1 MSFFPFGVTLPWLI
15 VAVVLG
21 ALALLVMLLGRKT
34 RGLDVEAEQLQ
45 TIQMTDAPGQIAP
58 QQWMSAPG
66 VVRVF
71 DSIEAAGG
79 EIRFVGGCVRDAVL
93 KLAIHDID
101 LATTLPP
108 ETAME
113 ALVAAGLKVI
123 PTGLKHGTIT
133 CLSDGQKME
142 ITTLRQDVE
151 TDGRH
156 ATVSFTDDWKTD
168 ASRRDFTMNALSM
181 TRDGII
187 YDYFNGLRDLAE
199 RNVIFIGDP
208 NKRIEEDY
216 LRILRFFRFT
226 GRYGRIPP
234 ATAAL
239 AACQKA
245 MAHLD
250 DISGERI
257 QNEMFRL
264 LQQTAPGT
272 MIDLMAAE
280 KILSYLLPVP
290 PHLGMLNSLV
300 WLETRAMGADRVV
313 PDPVRRLAALL
324 FRDREAVASVAD
336 RWRLSNARR
345 DQLLDL
351 CEADLTLS
359 PDLDEAAMM
368 AGIHRLGP
376 ECFRD
381 HLLMAWANDIDQS
394 DTKGGRNVE
403 WRRLFEAAEA
413 ASPPEFP
420 LMGADVLD
428 AGVQAGPV
436 VGQILAEMEAYWLKE
451 GCRPTRADLLERL
464 PVVIATQS

>member
-1 MSFFPFGVTLPWLI
+1 MSFFPFGATLPWLI
-15 VAVVLG
+15 VAAVLA
-21 ALALLVMLLGRKT
+21 ALAVVVMLLSRRT
-34 RGLDVEAEQLQ
+34 RDLVVDADEVQ
-45 TIQMTDAPGQIAP
+45 TIQMTDAPGQITP
-58 QQWMSAPG
+58 QDWMSAPG
-66 VVRVF
+66 VCRVF

-101 LATTLPP
+101 LATTLQP
-108 ETAME
+108 EAAMA
-113 ALVAAGLKVI
+113 ALVSAGLKVI

-133 CLSDGQKME
+133 CLCDGQKME
-142 ITTLRQDVE
+142 ITTLRRDVE

-156 ATVSFTDDWKTD
+156 ATVAFTNDWKTD

-187 YDYFNGLRDLAE
+187 YDYFSGLRDLAE

-208 NKRIEEDY
+208 NRRIEEDY

-245 MAHLD
+245 VAHLD
-250 DISGERI
+250 EISGERI

-264 LQQTAPGT
+264 LQQTSPGT

-280 KILSYLLPVP
+280 KVLPYLIPAP
-290 PHLGMLNSLV
+290 PQLGMLNSLV
-300 WLETRAMGADRVV
+300 WLESRAMGEDRIA

-324 FRDREAVASVAD
+324 FRDSEAAASVAG

-351 CEADLTLS
+351 CEPDLTLT
-359 PDLDEAAMM
+359 PELDQAAML
-368 AGIHRLGP
+368 AGIHRLGQVR
-376 ECFRD
+376 FRD
-381 HLLMAWANDIDQS
+381 HLLLAWANDIDQS
-394 DTKGGRNVE
+394 DTKGGRNAG
-403 WRRLFEAAEA
+403 WRRLFEAVEAAEA
-413 ASPPEFP
+413 PEFP

-428 AGVQAGPV
+428 AGVAPGPA
-436 VGQILAEMEAYWLKE
+436 VGQILAELEAHWLKQ
-451 GCRPTRADLLERL
+451 GCRPTRADLLDRL
-464 PVVIATQS
+464 PVVIAARS

>member
-1 MSFFPFGVTLPWLI
+1 MNFSPFGVTLPWLI
-15 VAVVLG
+15 VAMVLG
-21 ALALLVMLLGRKT
+21 LLALLVMLLSRKT
-34 RGLDVEAEQLQ
+34 RGLDVDTDAVQ
-45 TIQMTDAPGQIAP
+45 TIQMTDAPGQIAR
-58 QQWMSAPG
+58 QDWMTSPA
-66 VVRVF
+66 VNRVF
-71 DSIEAAGG
+71 DAIEAAGG
-79 EIRFVGGCVRDAVL
+79 EVRFVGGSVRDAVL
-93 KLAIHDID
+93 KLVIHDID
-101 LATTLPP
+101 LATTLQP
-108 ETAME
+108 EVAME
-113 ALVAAGLKVI
+113 ALVSAGLKVI

-133 CLSDGQKME
+133 CVADGQKLE

-156 ATVSFTDDWKTD
+156 ATVVFTDDWKTD

-181 TRDGII
+181 TREGII

-239 AACQKA
+239 AACRKA
-245 MAHLD
+245 VAHLD

-264 LQQTAPGT
+264 LQQTSPGT
-272 MIDLMAAE
+272 IIDLMAAE
-280 KILSYLLPVP
+280 KILTYLLPASP
-290 PHLGMLNSLV
+290 KLGMLNSLI
-300 WLETRAMGADRVV
+300 WLETRAMGENRVAL
-313 PDPVRRLAALL
+313 DPVRRLAALL
-324 FRDREAVASVAD
+324 FRDGEGAASVAD

-351 CEADLTLS
+351 CEPDLTLA
-359 PDLDEAAMM
+359 PDMGEAAML
-368 AGIHRLGP
+368 AGIHKLGA
-376 ECFRD
+376 ERFRD

-394 DTKGGRNVE
+394 ETKGGRNVE
-403 WRRLFEAAEA
+403 WRQLFEAAEA

-428 AGVQAGPV
+428 AGVPAGPA
-436 VGQILAEMEAYWLKE
+436 VGRILAEMEAYWLKE
-451 GCRPTRADLLERL
+451 ACRPTRADLLERL
-464 PVVIATQS
+464 PVVIASQP